1 MSTPARTTVAISLKM
16 YFSHARS
23 VDYCRELAALA
34 AADEGVQ
41 TGTTGLVV
49 LPTFVAVP
57 AVLAAVHGTRMCVG
71 AQDLATKDS
80 GPYTGEVSGAVLAE
94 IGCTHV
100 VVGHAERR
108 TEFGETEAV
117 VAAKTRA
124 AFRNGLVPILCVG
137 EPERADPAAAAD
149 SCARQVRS
157 AVPERGGA
165 AAAPLIVAYEPYW
178 AIGASQPAP
187 TAYVAEVCQRL
198 RTTLRDHLEDA
209 AIIYGGSA
217 GPGLLP
223 DLGGSVDG
231 LFLGRFAHDLRA
243 VAGVLTEAASEP
255 TRGASSITPVK
266 RPVL

>member
-16 YFSHARS
+16 YFSHART
-23 VDYCRELAALA
+23 VDYCRALAALA
-34 AADEGVQ
+34 AADQGVQ
-41 TGTTGLVV
+41 TGTTDLVV
-49 LPTFVAVP
+49 LPTFVAIP
-57 AVLAAVHGTRMCVG
+57 AVLAAANGTRMWVG

-80 GPYTGEVSGAVLAE
+80 GPYTGEVSGAELAE

-108 TEFGETEAV
+108 TQFGETEAV

-149 SCARQVRS
+149 ICVRQVRS
-157 AVPERGGA
+157 AVPETGA
-165 AAAPLIVAYEPYW
+165 AAPVPRMIVAYEPYW
-178 AIGASQPAP
+178 AIGAAQPAP
-187 TAYVAEVCQRL
+187 TAYVGEVCQRL
-198 RTTLRDHLEDA
+198 RTTLRDHLDDA

-223 DLGGSVDG
+223 DLGGTVDG

-255 TRGASSITPVK
+255 TRGLS
-266 RPVL
+266 